1 MKVHKTTKGTMKK
14 LILTFLFIL
23 IVASQGF
30 AQSYFTETGTA
41 IFHSKVPLHT
51 FSGSSEN
58 LTGLINLD
66 DNTVDF
72 YLDLATLDTGN
83 GKRDKDMRL
92 TLDVE
97 NHPFGE
103 FFGQLVS
110 EFDPSIIE
118 PQAAI
123 VEGKF
128 KIHGNEQDVR
138 IEGELTKNG
147 DEIILN
153 AGWILRLEDY
163 EIVPPSLLFVKVDQ
177 EQEIE
182 IEAVLKLNSDS

>member
-1 MKVHKTTKGTMKK
+1 MKK
-14 LILTFLFIL
+14 FVQAILVILLISPVSF
-23 IVASQGF
+23 SQSF
-30 AQSYFTETGTA
+30 FTDSGTA
-41 IFHSKVPLHT
+41 VFHSKVPLHT
-51 FSGSSEN
+51 FSGTSEN
-58 LTGLINLD
+58 LTGLINLE

-103 FFGQLVS
+103 FYGKLVS
-110 EFDPSIIE
+110 EFDPTNSA
-118 PQAAI
+118 PQTAI
-123 VEGKF
+123 VEGVF
-128 KIHGNEQDVR
+128 KIHGNQQDVR
-138 IEGELTKNG
+138 IEGQLIPDGNQLT
-147 DEIILN
+147 LQ

-163 EIVPPSLLFVKVDQ
+163 DIVPPSLLFVKVDQ

-182 IEAVLKLNSDS
+182 INAVLILRDES

>member
-1 MKVHKTTKGTMKK
+1 MKK
-14 LILTFLFIL
+14 TVLTILFLL
-23 IVASQGF
+23 LSVTNNF
-30 AQSYFTETGTA
+30 AQSYYTDSGTA
-41 IFHSKVPLHT
+41 IFHSKVPLHSFT
-51 FSGSSEN
+51 GTSES
-58 LTGLINLD
+58 LTGLINLE

-110 EFDPSIIE
+110 EFDPSSIE

-182 IEAVLKLNSDS
+182 IQAVLKLNSDS